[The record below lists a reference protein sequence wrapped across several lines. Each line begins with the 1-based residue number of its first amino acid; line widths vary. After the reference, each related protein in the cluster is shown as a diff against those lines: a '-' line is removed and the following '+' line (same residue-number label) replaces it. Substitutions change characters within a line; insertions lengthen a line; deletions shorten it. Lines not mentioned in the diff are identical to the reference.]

1 MRAPS
6 WSVWWVWD
14 QRSISGQ
21 VCPTQ
26 KTEALS
32 GGPLEEK
39 SHSLIS
45 TWACQVQPI
54 FPLIVYLCFQAILTL
69 SDVIYVL
76 YNIFK
81 LILFFSFLLVCLIK
95 DRKQGCVAMTTG
107 FFAGLWDVV
116 SCSNKEKYIC
126 KKPAEGVAV
135 TTVPPTTAALSCE
148 AGWNPVVNRNMC
160 YKVRGQTELS
170 CEIVAVFKYT
180 QLVLII
186 HLFFTHEKA
195 LQKIK
200 GAQEDLARSTGLL
213 PSHWRGSDEHTQYA
227 GPEQR
232 SVCWLNILYMS
243 EFIFCYSIIK
253 VITGFFWFY
262 TGFIHLTQ
270 LGLASA
276 WVPIKVLSGV
286 MGRLYVALYCC
297 HKKL

>member
-1 MRAPS
+1 MRVPS

-54 FPLIVYLCFQAILTL
+54 FPLIVYLCFQAVLTL

-170 CEIVAVFKYT
+170 CEIVAVHTTCTHNTFIFHSWKS
-180 QLVLII
+180 
-186 HLFFTHEKA
+186 FTKN
-195 LQKIK
+195 
-200 GAQEDLARSTGLL
+200 
-213 PSHWRGSDEHTQYA
+213 
-227 GPEQR
+227 QR
-232 SVCWLNILYMS
+232 SW
-243 EFIFCYSIIK
+243 
-253 VITGFFWFY
+253 
-262 TGFIHLTQ
+262 
-270 LGLASA
+270 
-276 WVPIKVLSGV
+276 
-286 MGRLYVALYCC
+286 GRLG
-297 HKKL
+297 KKHGTSAKPLAGIWWAYTVCRTWTTLRMLT